1 MRDFRW
7 VSGHVAEVQRFIN
20 VPRRWCEQYP
30 AHERRELWITADQ
43 GPDFKFVVHTTL
55 MPARRGHR
63 VLALLLD
70 HELVAL
76 HNLQTG
82 ESVNYLRSDP
92 PLLWRRCE
100 VVIAAGCG
108 GGHRG
113 VRGRRRRRTAG
124 SGRSHLRRRASRAAH
139 PRNSPHAP
147 PTCDRSRAARSHP
160 TGQGS
165 DRSSAWIASSEVVP
179 GASRTPS
186 TA

>member
-30 AHERRELWITADQ
+30 ARERRELWITADQ
-43 GPDFKFVVHTTL
+43 GPEFKFVVHTTL

-63 VLALLLD
+63 VLAMLLN

-100 VVIAAGCG
+100 VVIAVLAAAAGIAAFAVVG
-108 GGHRG
+108 SVAPLVVVAATFVGAPATLLTRG
-113 VRGRRRRRTAG
+113 IRRKLRQHATDRVLPEAIRQAKGQTAPPLG
-124 SGRSHLRRRASRAAH
+124 LRR
-139 PRNSPHAP
+139 
-147 PTCDRSRAARSHP
+147 
-160 TGQGS
+160 
-165 DRSSAWIASSEVVP
+165 VK
-179 GASRTPS
+179 
-186 TA
+186 

>member
-7 VSGHVAEVQRFIN
+7 VSGQVAEVQRFIN

-30 AHERRELWITADQ
+30 ARERRELWITADQ
-43 GPDFKFVVHTTL
+43 GPEFNFVVHTTL

-100 VVIAAGCG
+100 VVIAVLAAAAGIAAFAVIG
-108 GGHRG
+108 GVAPLGVVAVTFVGAPATLLTRGIRRKLRQHATDRVLPEAIRQAKGH
-113 VRGRRRRRTAG
+113 TAPPLG
-124 SGRSHLRRRASRAAH
+124 LRR
-139 PRNSPHAP
+139 
-147 PTCDRSRAARSHP
+147 
-160 TGQGS
+160 
-165 DRSSAWIASSEVVP
+165 VK
-179 GASRTPS
+179 
-186 TA
+186 